1 MPTSNKRKG
10 SNGCNGENGGRK
22 KQPRTGP
29 SDKNDATVIINR
41 HDDIELKNA
50 SVGKLMVGTKKKNRR
65 ISRQNRIST
74 RISDSDSDKQN
85 KTSNTNGFS
94 PISRGAA
101 EKDHSLNHVGIA
113 VGTNRIRTQIS
124 QNGES
129 TKIMKPSGYPNTPG
143 RTKLRKRNDTVEV
156 ENTTRNVLVQEVE
169 EDHCQVDAGT
179 EFVADSQK
187 KSTVTNLSW
196 VYYTIRLGV
205 IFSLIF
211 ATISVYQTHVTSQW
225 IEGTINTEMQEMQA
239 SVDSLQWKL
248 NATRSALDLVEG
260 ENTQCKHSLQTVQVK
275 NEKSDEDVLLLQKR
289 LDFVVGSEDSVQAS
303 LSNAWNQIEQLKLEN
318 HDISILLN
326 TSNANLSIERE
337 AKSVIEDEQRIC
349 SDRVVELELE
359 AIETDGQIADGA
371 SKFQE
376 HIKEKNDIELK
387 LNKQQDLAALL
398 QHQLDEE
405 NGHTWYYE
413 LQVQYLESSIN
424 DIEGVVSD
432 LKFEKAAMEN
442 EIRRLRN
449 QILIQ
454 NNEAVAALNAV
465 ARSATYRKAEQ
476 FALMESA
483 ADRRVE
489 NVKTE
494 AVKAVNSVLT
504 VMMSKE

>member
-1 MPTSNKRKG
+1 MPRK
-10 SNGCNGENGGRK
+10 
-22 KQPRTGP
+22 
-29 SDKNDATVIINR
+29 
-41 HDDIELKNA
+41 
-50 SVGKLMVGTKKKNRR
+50 
-65 ISRQNRIST
+65 
-74 RISDSDSDKQN
+74 
-85 KTSNTNGFS
+85 
-94 PISRGAA
+94 
-101 EKDHSLNHVGIA
+101 
-113 VGTNRIRTQIS
+113 
-124 QNGES
+124 
-129 TKIMKPSGYPNTPG
+129 
-143 RTKLRKRNDTVEV
+143 
-156 ENTTRNVLVQEVE
+156 
-169 EDHCQVDAGT
+169 
-179 EFVADSQK
+179 
-187 KSTVTNLSW
+187 
-196 VYYTIRLGV
+196 
-205 IFSLIF
+205 
-211 ATISVYQTHVTSQW
+211 TH
-225 IEGTINTEMQEMQA
+225 
-239 SVDSLQWKL
+239 
-248 NATRSALDLVEG
+248 
-260 ENTQCKHSLQTVQVK
+260 
-275 NEKSDEDVLLLQKR
+275 LLLQKR